1 MKQQFK
7 DKMVGA
13 VTPNRL
19 MSAID
24 KAVKYCSVSDQQ
36 IKLWLE
42 SDQPSKVID
51 EICDL
56 VKASVDEKLWEKIEI

>member
-7 DKMVGA
+7 DKMVVA

-24 KAVKYCSVSDQQ
+24 KAVKYCYVSDQQ

>member
-7 DKMVGA
+7 DKMVVA

-42 SDQPSKVID
+42 SDQPNNQS
-51 EICDL
+51 
-56 VKASVDEKLWEKIEI
+56 SH

>member
-1 MKQQFK
+1 MKKQFK
-7 DKMVGA
+7 DSMVAA

-36 IKLWLE
+36 IKFWLE

>member
-7 DKMVGA
+7 DCMVAA

-56 VKASVDEKLWEKIEI
+56 VKASVDENLWEKIEI

>member
-1 MKQQFK
+1 MKKQFK
-7 DKMVGA
+7 DDMTAGI
-13 VTPNRL
+13 TPGRL
-19 MSAID
+19 LDAIGI
-24 KAVKYCSVSDQQ
+24 ASKYCSVSNQQ
-36 IKLWLE
+36 MKVWLE

>member
-7 DKMVGA
+7 DKMVVA

-24 KAVKYCSVSDQQ
+24 KAVKYCSVNDQQ